1 MKAVIIFEVKNKK
14 EFEKLKEAHKLP
26 DEKWWLL
33 TDIYRIY
40 EVINEVMVE

>member
-1 MKAVIIFEVKNKK
+1 MKAVIIFEVEDYE

-33 TDIYRIY
+33 LNKYDICDVIK
-40 EVINEVMVE
+40 EVIE

>member
-14 EFEKLKEAHKLP
+14 EFERLKEAHKLP

-33 TDIYRIY
+33 LNKYDICNVIK
-40 EVINEVMVE
+40 EVIE